1 MKFHFKINMFKKKDN
16 YRNYIPPNPKIPN
29 KESKGPNNFLPY
41 LFMIGFILFSTL
53 NKNENKDE
61 ISWQDFR
68 EKYLS
73 TDSVKLVIVIIHN
86 TS

>member
-1 MKFHFKINMFKKKDN
+1 
-16 YRNYIPPNPKIPN
+16 
-29 KESKGPNNFLPY
+29 
-41 LFMIGFILFSTL
+41 MIGFLLFSTF

-73 TDSVKLVIVIIHN
+73 TDSVKLVNHIYTDYYYYYYHNIITIIIYIIIIIKIN
-86 TS
+86 YYN